1 MIVTR
6 NRLVLGT
13 VAAIAALAPASVSA
27 AGAQSTAVGC
37 NARGAMTWT
46 SMTASY
52 RVQLHIGM
60 PEKMYTPA
68 QVKNLH
74 PKSGEVMMGGMMGM
88 NSSMSMRGSSMHH
101 LEAQICSKK
110 TGSVIANAKPTIALV
125 DDSAGDMMSKK
136 LQVAM
141 MQGIGRGLE
150 DFHYGNNVTARSGH
164 KFTVKV
170 ALNGE
175 TAVFRVQ
182 MPKGA

>member
-6 NRLVLGT
+6 NRLALGT

-88 NSSMSMRGSSMHH
+88 NSSTSMGGSSMHH

-110 TGSVIANAKPTIALV
+110 TGSVIANAKPTIRLV
-125 DDSAGDMMSKK
+125 DDSAGGMMTK
-136 LQVAM
+136 LPVAM
-141 MQGIGRGLE
+141 MQGIGHGLE

-170 ALNGE
+170 ALNGQ
-175 TAVFRVQ
+175 TAVFRMQ

>member
-6 NRLVLGT
+6 NRPALGI

-68 QVKNLH
+68 QVKKLH
-74 PKSGEVMMGGMMGM
+74 PKSGEVMLGGMMGM
-88 NSSMSMRGSSMHH
+88 DSGMSMGGSSMHH

-110 TGSVIANAKPTIALV
+110 TGAVIANAKPTITLV
-125 DDSAGDMMSKK
+125 DDSAGGMMTKK
-136 LQVAM
+136 LPVAM
-141 MQGIGRGLE
+141 MQGIGDGLE
-150 DFHYGNNVTARSGH
+150 DFHYGNNVTMPSGR
-164 KFTVKV
+164 KLTVKV
-170 ALNGE
+170 TLNGQ